1 MLIHHIIYNINAV
14 CTMPKK
20 LSAFIAVIYSAD
32 VLFIKHTSVIYQMLE
47 RKQNKNYTHKIKTG
61 VR

>member
-1 MLIHHIIYNINAV
+1 
-14 CTMPKK
+14 MPKK

-47 RKQNKNYTHKIKTG
+47 RKQNKNYIHKIKTG